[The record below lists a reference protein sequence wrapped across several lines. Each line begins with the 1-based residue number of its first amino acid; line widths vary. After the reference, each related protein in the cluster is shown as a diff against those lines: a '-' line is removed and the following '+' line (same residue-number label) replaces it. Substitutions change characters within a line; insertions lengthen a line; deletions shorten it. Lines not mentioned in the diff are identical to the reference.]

1 MSGIDVGEGSTRVL
15 IYNSLGSPPFSTPA
29 GNAVREDRAGDREDA
44 HESQRALWKR
54 LGKNM

>member
-29 GNAVREDRAGDREDA
+29 GNAVKEDRAGDGRTHMTLNELSGRD
-44 HESQRALWKR
+44 
-54 LGKNM
+54 